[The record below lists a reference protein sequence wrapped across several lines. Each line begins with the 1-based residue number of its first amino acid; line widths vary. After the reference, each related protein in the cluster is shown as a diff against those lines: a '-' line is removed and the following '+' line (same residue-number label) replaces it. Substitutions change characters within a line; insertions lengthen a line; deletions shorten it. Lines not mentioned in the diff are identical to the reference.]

1 MKAVYFQALLGA
13 VLLNLVCPN
22 NTTSNLTEVLH
33 ISGVPDYRFV
43 TLSWEYPRPAPSLY
57 AFHINYCELQAWG
70 PNRCKTKIV
79 DNIGSD
85 DLIGPGRHF
94 KSYSVVIQGLRM
106 ATNYSFHVR
115 PLDSKK
121 SSSTKGLGKK
131 IIVSTM
137 GFSAKA
143 SLCLPDS
150 SEVEVSTGPYF
161 GGRIAVEGPDGA
173 PLQSDECSVG
183 GDPTSPRDS
192 YILRIDH
199 KLCASQVN
207 RTAVQ
212 TYILVQENLPIL
224 THSTRRFL
232 VLCTFQPETLTVRA
246 GINLPSQ
253 QSQQHQ
259 QHGQSSVYTEDSEND
274 IQASPLL
281 RQQHVSH
288 RYEHAESEAHM
299 VLMAI
304 FVISGIVGVGLV
316 AWWFSPYGS
325 SYADETGSVTPSSS
339 IFSDDCSVFDNYTNS
354 LRDTVSLTDIDF
366 GVAALEQDVA
376 GSCSHSGS
384 NCSQVGGTSSHM
396 GSNYNTLVGS
406 SSYREGSR
414 MHQETGA
421 CNRILQERL
430 SGRTIVVDVPY
441 AHSEA

>member
-1 MKAVYFQALLGA
+1 CSLF
-13 VLLNLVCPN
+13 
-22 NTTSNLTEVLH
+22 TEVLH
-33 ISGVPDYRFV
+33 LSGVPDYRFV
-43 TLSWEYPRPAPSLY
+43 TLSWEYPRPAPTLY

-85 DLIGPGRHF
+85 ELIGPGRHF

-121 SSSTKGLGKK
+121 SSSSTKGMGKK

-183 GDPTSPRDS
+183 GDPTSSRDS

-199 KLCASQVN
+199 KLCSSQVN

-232 VLCTFQPETLTVRA
+232 ILCTFHPETLTVRA
-246 GINLPSQ
+246 GINLPQQ
-253 QSQQHQ
+253 QSQHQ

-304 FVISGIVGVGLV
+304 FIISGIVGVGLV

-325 SYADETGSVTPSSS
+325 NYADETASVTPSSS

-376 GSCSHSGS
+376 GSSSHSGS
-384 NCSQVGGTSSHM
+384 NCSQVGG
-396 GSNYNTLVGS
+396 N
-406 SSYREGSR
+406 SR
-414 MHQETGA
+414 MHQETGT

>member
-1 MKAVYFQALLGA
+1 MDNMIEMLLDI
-13 VLLNLVCPN
+13 LCFD
-22 NTTSNLTEVLH
+22 
-33 ISGVPDYRFV
+33 IR
-43 TLSWEYPRPAPSLY
+43 
-57 AFHINYCELQAWG
+57 
-70 PNRCKTKIV
+70 
-79 DNIGSD
+79 
-85 DLIGPGRHF
+85 
-94 KSYSVVIQGLRM
+94 SYSVVINGLRM

-143 SLCLPDS
+143 SLCLPDT

-161 GGRIAVEGPDGA
+161 GGRIAVEGADGA
-173 PLQSDECSVG
+173 PIQSDACSVG
-183 GDPTSPRDS
+183 GDVTSPRDS

-199 KLCASQVN
+199 KLCASKVN

-246 GINLPSQ
+246 GINLPQ
-253 QSQQHQ
+253 QNQNHHQ
-259 QHGQSSVYTEDSEND
+259 NGQSSVYTEDSEND

-281 RQQHVSH
+281 RQQHITH
-288 RYEHAESEAHM
+288 RYDQAESEARM
-299 VLMAI
+299 VLMTI
-304 FVISGIVGVGLV
+304 FVLSGLVGVGLI

-325 SYADETGSVTPSSS
+325 NYSEGTASVTPSSS
-339 IFSDDCSVFDNYTNS
+339 IFSDDCSVFDNYANS
-354 LRDTVSLTDIDF
+354 LRDTTSLTDIDF
-366 GVAALEQDVA
+366 GVAALEEDV
-376 GSCSHSGS
+376 G
-384 NCSQVGGTSSHM
+384 V
-396 GSNYNTLVGS
+396 
-406 SSYREGSR
+406 
-414 MHQETGA
+414 